1 MITTCIHC
9 GAVGPVTYGAC
20 ARCIAPAPD
29 AVGQHLDD
37 EQQRRKR
44 ESAARARQRR
54 APSAAPSVAP
64 PGPVVLPDLADVP
77 RGLEARRVVDW
88 VTGRVAGVVAYRRDE
103 SASVVEDVHLAACRA
118 AGVWT
123 PAVGRAL

>member
-9 GAVGPVTYGAC
+9 GAHGPVTYGAC
-20 ARCIAPAPD
+20 ATCIAPAPT
-29 AVGQHLDD
+29 AVGAHLDAA
-37 EQQRRKR
+37 QQRRKR
-44 ESAARARQRR
+44 ESKARARQADR
-54 APSAAPSVAP
+54 V
-64 PGPVVLPDLADVP
+64 GPVVLPELADVP

-123 PAVGRAL
+123 PTVGREGK

>member
-1 MITTCIHC
+1 MISSCIHC
-9 GAVGPVTYGAC
+9 GAVGPTIYGAC
-20 ARCIAPAPD
+20 KGCLTPA
-29 AVGQHLDD
+29 AGATGQHLD
-37 EQQRRKR
+37 ERQQRAKVNAKR
-44 ESAARARQRR
+44 RERNAKR
-54 APSAAPSVAP
+54 AP
-64 PGPVVLPDLADVP
+64 PVVLPELADVP

-123 PAVGRAL
+123 PAVARAS